1 MEKILILGKREGRR
15 RRGRQRRR
23 WLDDITNTVDISLGK
38 LWEMVKD
45 REAWHIATHGLT
57 KSDMTEQLNNTREA
71 QI

>member
-1 MEKILILGKREGRR
+1 M
-15 RRGRQRRR
+15 
-23 WLDDITNTVDISLGK
+23 DDITNTVDISLGK

-71 QI
+71 QILGVGGISLLASLISIYIW